1 MCQLVMPG
9 MKNRRRGLVLN
20 LASVSAVRPIP
31 CMAMYGST
39 KCLINYF
46 SEALRIEN
54 KEFGIEVQVGL
65 FAVCSFCVRFVD

>member
-20 LASVSAVRPIP
+20 LASVRAIRPIP
-31 CMAMYGST
+31 LLAMYGST
-39 KCLINYF
+39 KCLIDYF

-65 FAVCSFCVRFVD
+65 FAVCCFGVCFVR